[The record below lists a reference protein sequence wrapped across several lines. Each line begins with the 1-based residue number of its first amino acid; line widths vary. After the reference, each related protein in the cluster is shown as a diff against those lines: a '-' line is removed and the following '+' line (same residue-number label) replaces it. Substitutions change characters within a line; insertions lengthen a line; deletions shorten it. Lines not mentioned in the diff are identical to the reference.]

1 MPTTFN
7 HAQIQQF
14 KQAMKEVLVD
24 ELGKNYK
31 DRFDRIENNTDM
43 ACKIAKG
50 TQEEHAITKS
60 KVDRHDREIK
70 KLQSYVGF
78 ATA

>member
-24 ELGKNYK
+24 ELGENYK

-43 ACKIAKG
+43 ACKIAKD
-50 TQEEHAITKS
+50 TQDEHAITQS
-60 KVDRHDREIK
+60 KVDRHDHEIK
-70 KLQSYVGF
+70 KLQTFVGF

>member
-7 HAQIQQF
+7 HAQIQQI
-14 KQAMKEVLVD
+14 KQVVKEVLDD
-24 ELGKNYK
+24 EMP
-31 DRFDRIENNTDM
+31 DRLDHIENKIDKVLKIVTDTHQEL
-43 ACKIAKG
+43 IL
-50 TQEEHAITKS
+50 TQS

-70 KLQSYVGF
+70 DLQTFTGF